1 VTKEEMLNKRNYV
14 RPVINIKQEKDLK
27 LSIKRRRIDINIMT
41 KIIEKD
47 GYTFKVNINADNL
60 GIQCNVKVKKKF
72 LLFYIWI
79 TIYSYDSC
87 MRSVK
92 ISSTQAVIQFI
103 QESID
108 KYIESRNYITE
119 IANYLE
125 NWSRK

>member
-1 VTKEEMLNKRNYV
+1 
-14 RPVINIKQEKDLK
+14 
-27 LSIKRRRIDINIMT
+27 MT
-41 KIIEKD
+41 KIIEKN

-60 GIQCNVKVKKKF
+60 GVQCEVKVKEKF
-72 LLFYIWI
+72 LLFYIWT
-79 TIYSYDSC
+79 TIRSYDSY
-87 MRSVK
+87 MNA
-92 ISSTQAVIQFI
+92 TQIVIQFI

>member
-1 VTKEEMLNKRNYV
+1 
-14 RPVINIKQEKDLK
+14 
-27 LSIKRRRIDINIMT
+27 MT

-60 GIQCNVKVKKKF
+60 GVQCEIKVKKKF
-72 LLFYIWI
+72 LLFYIWT
-79 TIYSYDSC
+79 TIYSYDSY
-87 MRSVK
+87 MRSIK
-92 ISSTQAVIQFI
+92 ISHTQVVVQFI

-108 KYIESRNYITE
+108 KYIESRNNITE

>member
-1 VTKEEMLNKRNYV
+1 
-14 RPVINIKQEKDLK
+14 
-27 LSIKRRRIDINIMT
+27 MT
-41 KIIEKD
+41 KIIEKN

-60 GIQCNVKVKKKF
+60 GVQCEVKVKKKF
-72 LLFYIWI
+72 LLFYIWT
-79 TIYSYDSC
+79 TIRSYDSY
-87 MRSVK
+87 MNA
-92 ISSTQAVIQFI
+92 TQIVIQFI

>member
-1 VTKEEMLNKRNYV
+1 
-14 RPVINIKQEKDLK
+14 
-27 LSIKRRRIDINIMT
+27 MT

-60 GIQCNVKVKKKF
+60 GVQCDVKVKKKF

>member
-1 VTKEEMLNKRNYV
+1 
-14 RPVINIKQEKDLK
+14 
-27 LSIKRRRIDINIMT
+27 MT

-60 GIQCNVKVKKKF
+60 GVQCKVKVKKKF
-72 LLFYIWI
+72 LLFYIWT
-79 TIYSYDSC
+79 TIRSYDVYMSA
-87 MRSVK
+87 
-92 ISSTQAVIQFI
+92 TQIVIQFI